1 MKATS
6 EELAI
11 FVAVVESGS
20 FSRAAEQLGQANSA
34 VSRAVKKL
42 EMKLGVS
49 LLNRTTRQL
58 SLTEEGE
65 RYFRRVQQILQ
76 EMAAAETEIMESR
89 NTPRGLLRI
98 DAATPV
104 MLHFLMPLI
113 KPFRERYPEI
123 TLSLVSSETFIN
135 LIERKVDV
143 AIRAGTLTDSS
154 LRARPLFT
162 SYRKIIASPDYI
174 ARFGKPESVEEL
186 KQHLCLGFS
195 EPISLN
201 TWPIACSDGQLHEI
215 ECGISSNSGET
226 LKQLCLSGNGIACL
240 SDYMIDKEIARG
252 ELVELL
258 ADAPT
263 AAIAFSINGMV
274 KFEMPISRVSPCF
287 FSFQQC
293 LHKFFDRHGIT
304 RRWPVDQR
312 QIDIIG
318 TQFFQALFQ
327 AWD

>member
-6 EELAI
+6 EELTI

-34 VSRAVKKL
+34 VSRSVKKL

-65 RYFRRVQQILQ
+65 RYFRRVQSVLQ

-89 NTPRGLLRI
+89 STPRGLLRI

-104 MLHFLMPLI
+104 MLHFLMPLV
-113 KPFRERYPEI
+113 KPFRERYPEV

-154 LRARPLFT
+154 LRARPLFA
-162 SYRKIIASPDYI
+162 SYRKIVASPDYI
-174 ARFGKPESVEEL
+174 ARHGSPQAVADLS
-186 KQHLCLGFS
+186 QHICLGFT
-195 EPISLN
+195 EPVTLN
-201 TWPIACSDGQLHEI
+201 TWPLSCCDGQLYEI
-215 ECGISSNSGET
+215 TSGISSNSGET

-240 SDYMIDKEIARG
+240 SDYMIDKEIASG

-258 ADAPT
+258 KDARLP
-263 AAIAFSINGMV
+263 V
-274 KFEMPISRVSPCF
+274 EMPFSAVYYSDRAVS
-287 FSFQQC
+287 
-293 LHKFFDRHGIT
+293 T
-304 RRWPVDQR
+304 RIRAF
-312 QIDIIG
+312 IDFLSEHVKQPPKG
-318 TQFFQALFQ
+318 P
-327 AWD
+327 

>member
-1 MKATS
+1 
-6 EELAI
+6 
-11 FVAVVESGS
+11 
-20 FSRAAEQLGQANSA
+20 
-34 VSRAVKKL
+34 
-42 EMKLGVS
+42 
-49 LLNRTTRQL
+49 
-58 SLTEEGE
+58 
-65 RYFRRVQQILQ
+65 
-76 EMAAAETEIMESR
+76 
-89 NTPRGLLRI
+89 
-98 DAATPV
+98 

-113 KPFRERYPEI
+113 KPFRERYPEM

-186 KQHLCLGFS
+186 KRHLCLGFS

-226 LKQLCLSGNGIACL
+226 LKQLCLNGNGIACL

-258 ADAPT
+258 ADKRLP
-263 AAIAFSINGMV
+263 V
-274 KFEMPISRVSPCF
+274 EMPFSAVYYSDRAVS
-287 FSFQQC
+287 
-293 LHKFFDRHGIT
+293 T
-304 RRWPVDQR
+304 RIRAF
-312 QIDIIG
+312 IDFLSEYIRTAPAG
-318 TQFFQALFQ
+318 AVKEG
-327 AWD
+327 

>member
-1 MKATS
+1 MKAS
-6 EELAI
+6 SDELII

-20 FSRAAEQLGQANSA
+20 FSRAAEQLNLANSA

-65 RYFRRVQQILQ
+65 RYFRRIQQVLQ
-76 EMAAAETEIMESR
+76 EMAAAETELMESR
-89 NTPRGLLRI
+89 QTPRGLLRI

-104 MLHFLMPLI
+104 ILHLLMPMI
-113 KPFRERYPEI
+113 KPFRERYPDV

-162 SYRKIIASPDYI
+162 SYRKIVAAPDYLERYGVPATI
-174 ARFGKPESVEEL
+174 CDL
-186 KQHLCLGFS
+186 KDHVCLGFT
-195 EPISLN
+195 EPVSLN
-201 TWPIACSDGQLHEI
+201 TWSVACEDGQLLEI
-215 ECGISSNSGET
+215 TPGMTSNSGET

-240 SDYMIDKEIARG
+240 SDFMIDKEIEQG
-252 ELVELL
+252 KLVELL
-258 ADAPT
+258 AEYRLP
-263 AAIAFSINGMV
+263 V
-274 KFEMPISRVSPCF
+274 EMPFSAVYYSDRAVS
-287 FSFQQC
+287 
-293 LHKFFDRHGIT
+293 T
-304 RRWPVDQR
+304 RIRTF
-312 QIDIIG
+312 IDFLSEWIKK
-318 TQFFQALFQ
+318 
-327 AWD
+327 

>member
-11 FVAVVESGS
+11 FVSVVESGS
-20 FSRAAEQLGQANSA
+20 FSRAAEQLGLANSA
-34 VSRAVKKL
+34 VSRSVKKL

-76 EMAAAETEIMESR
+76 EMAAAETELMETR
-89 NTPRGLLRI
+89 RTPRGLLRI

-104 MLHFLMPLI
+104 VLHLLMPLV
-113 KPFRERYPEI
+113 KPFRERYPEV

-162 SYRKIIASPDYI
+162 SYRKIVASPDYVAKHGAPQHVDEL
-174 ARFGKPESVEEL
+174 AR
-186 KQHLCLGFS
+186 HLCLGFT
-195 EPISLN
+195 EPVSLN
-201 TWPIACSDGQLHEI
+201 TWPVARADGQLYEI
-215 ECGISSNSGET
+215 AVGLSSNSGET
-226 LKQLCLSGNGIACL
+226 LKQLSLTGNGIACL
-240 SDYMIDKEIARG
+240 SDYMIDGEIARG

-258 ADAPT
+258 ADQRLPVAMPFSAVYYSDRAVST
-263 AAIAFSINGMV
+263 RIRAFIDFLSEQV
-274 KFEMPISRVSPCF
+274 
-287 FSFQQC
+287 
-293 LHKFFDRHGIT
+293 
-304 RRWPVDQR
+304 QR
-312 QIDIIG
+312 
-318 TQFFQALFQ
+318 
-327 AWD
+327 

>member
-11 FVAVVESGS
+11 FVSVVESGS
-20 FSRAAEQLGQANSA
+20 FSRAAEQLGLANSA

-76 EMAAAETEIMESR
+76 EMAAAETELMETR
-89 NTPRGLLRI
+89 RTPRGLLRI

-104 MLHFLMPLI
+104 VLHLLMPLV
-113 KPFRERYPEI
+113 KPFRERYPEVM
-123 TLSLVSSETFIN
+123 LSLVSSETFIN

-143 AIRAGTLTDSS
+143 AIRAGTLADSS

-162 SYRKIIASPDYI
+162 SYRKIVASPDYV
-174 ARFGKPESVEEL
+174 AKHGAPQHVDAL
-186 KQHLCLGFS
+186 AQHLCLGFT
-195 EPISLN
+195 EPVSLN
-201 TWPIACSDGQLHEI
+201 TWPVARADGQLYEI
-215 ECGISSNSGET
+215 EVGLSSNSGET
-226 LKQLCLSGNGIACL
+226 LKQLSLTGNGIACL
-240 SDYMIDKEIARG
+240 SDYMIDGEIARG

-258 ADAPT
+258 ADRRLPVAMPFSAVYYSDRAVST
-263 AAIAFSINGMV
+263 RIRAFIDFLSEQV
-274 KFEMPISRVSPCF
+274 
-287 FSFQQC
+287 
-293 LHKFFDRHGIT
+293 T
-304 RRWPVDQR
+304 R
-312 QIDIIG
+312 
-318 TQFFQALFQ
+318 
-327 AWD
+327 

>member
-6 EELAI
+6 EELTV

-34 VSRAVKKL
+34 ISRSVKKL

-65 RYFRRVQQILQ
+65 RYFRRVQSVLQ

-89 NTPRGLLRI
+89 STPRGLLRI

-104 MLHFLMPLI
+104 VLHFLMPLI
-113 KPFRERYPEI
+113 KPFRERYPEM

-162 SYRKIIASPDYI
+162 SYRKIIASPQYI
-174 ARFGKPESVEEL
+174 AEHGKPETVEEL
-186 KQHLCLGFS
+186 KQHLCLGFT
-195 EPISLN
+195 EPVSLN
-201 TWPIACSDGQLHEI
+201 TWPVACHDGQLHEI
-215 ECGISSNSGET
+215 TCGLSSNSGET
-226 LKQLCLSGNGIACL
+226 LKQLCLEGYGIASI
-240 SDYMIDKEIARG
+240 SDYIIDKQIAAG
-252 ELVELL
+252 QLVQLM
-258 ADAPT
+258 ADKRLP
-263 AAIAFSINGMV
+263 V
-274 KFEMPISRVSPCF
+274 EMPFSAVYYSDRAVS
-287 FSFQQC
+287 
-293 LHKFFDRHGIT
+293 T
-304 RRWPVDQR
+304 RIRAF
-312 QIDIIG
+312 IDFLSEHIKTAPG
-318 TQFFQALFQ
+318 GAV
-327 AWD
+327 